1 MKTVTTFADALRE
14 TGALAIKAISEGMY
28 EVYKEGDLLPIQST
42 VTGDVPQE
50 VTMRQAQRAL
60 LDAGL
65 LDAVE
70 AAINALPDPP
80 RRAALIDWTKSSTLR
95 RDSQF
100 VAVLAPGLG
109 LDAAALDALFVAALK
124 VPV

>member
-1 MKTVTTFADALRE
+1 MTRYPNTLDGRAE
-14 TGALAIKAISEGMY
+14 ALASVGGNEARIWYDGQDIRIMPTP
-28 EVYKEGDLLPIQST
+28 LPEI
-42 VTGDVPQE
+42 PAE

-65 LDAVE
+65 LDAVD
-70 AAINALPDPP
+70 AAINALPEPP
-80 RRAALIDWTKSSTLR
+80 RRAALIDWTKSSALR

-100 VAVLAPGLG
+100 LAVLAPGLG
-109 LDAAALDALFVAALK
+109 LDAAALDALFVAASK

>member
-14 TGALAIKAISEGMY
+14 TGVLAIKATSEGMY

-70 AAINALPDPP
+70 AAINALPEPP

>member
-14 TGALAIKAISEGMY
+14 TGVLAIKATSEGMY

>member
-1 MKTVTTFADALRE
+1 MSTYANTPSGMSEALSIVGGDQSRLWID
-14 TGALAIKAISEGMY
+14 GAEIRVLPMPPAI
-28 EVYKEGDLLPIQST
+28 
-42 VTGDVPQE
+42 VPQE

-70 AAINALPDPP
+70 AAINALPEPR
-80 RRAALIDWTKSSTLR
+80 RRAALIDWTKSSALR
-95 RDSQF
+95 RESQF
-100 VAVLAPGLG
+100 IAVLAPGLG
-109 LDAAALDALFVAALK
+109 LDAAALDALFVAASK

>member
-14 TGALAIKAISEGMY
+14 TGVLAIKATSEGMY

-50 VTMRQAQRAL
+50 VPMRQAQRAL

>member
-1 MKTVTTFADALRE
+1 MIYNHLTDAELAMVPLPRE
-14 TGALAIKAISEGMY
+14 VIWTNGGWEVRTGADM
-28 EVYKEGDLLPIQST
+28 QQ
-42 VTGDVPQE
+42 DVFVPSE
-50 VTMRQAQRAL
+50 VTMRQAQRVL

-70 AAINALPDPP
+70 AAINALPEPP

-109 LDAAALDALFVAALK
+109 LDAAALDALFVAASR

>member
-1 MKTVTTFADALRE
+1 MIYSHLTDAELASIPLPRE
-14 TGALAIKAISEGMY
+14 LIWTNGGWEARTGADMQTADFI
-28 EVYKEGDLLPIQST
+28 PT
-42 VTGDVPQE
+42 E

-70 AAINALPDPP
+70 AAINALPEPP
-80 RRAALIDWTKSSTLR
+80 RRAALIDWTKSSALR

-100 VAVLAPGLG
+100 LAVLAPGLG
-109 LDAAALDALFVAALK
+109 LDAAALDALFVAASK

>member
-1 MKTVTTFADALRE
+1 MIVVQSLEAADERKDCIVRRAVDGGWELYFSGE
-14 TGALAIKAISEGMY
+14 
-28 EVYKEGDLLPIQST
+28 DLPAPPVIVESH
-42 VTGDVPQE
+42 VPGE

-65 LDAVE
+65 LDAVD

-80 RRAALIDWTKSSTLR
+80 RRAAKIDWEKSSTVR

-100 VAVLAPGLG
+100 VRILAPALG
-109 LDAAALDALFVAALK
+109 LTAAQLDELFVAASK
-124 VPV
+124 IPV